1 MKSNFMNFMKLAQ
14 ITPANRSTLATKH
27 NSSSTSQLF
36 SEDQLSRDTKVVDM
50 TDDVAIHGHLKEHT
64 FKSLGLKK
72 AKLLDR
78 SKDAVGLDDVS
89 SKSPQNIK
97 SGALARY
104 QGEGSTP
111 QSKKSTIEK
120 ACGKNE
126 GTCEKSEG
134 QESNSDSLLEAG
146 MLFFDCSL
154 IPCRALRN
162 KCCIVNMLIFALFTL
177 FLQFVYVY

>member
-72 AKLLDR
+72 AKLMDR
-78 SKDAVGLDDVS
+78 SKDAAGLDDVS
-89 SKSPQNIK
+89 SKLPQNLE
-97 SGALARY
+97 SRALASY

-126 GTCEKSEG
+126 GICEKSEG
-134 QESNSDSLLEAG
+134 QESNSGTSFLKLVC
-146 MLFFDCSL
+146 CSL
-154 IPCRALRN
+154 T
-162 KCCIVNMLIFALFTL
+162 V
-177 FLQFVYVY
+177 V